1 MTTLIDAI
9 AILCAAGSAVWLLC
23 GAIVLRELLR
33 VNRERRP

>member
-1 MTTLIDAI
+1 MTSLITLAS
-9 AILCAAGSAVWLLC
+9 ILYAAGAVVWVLC